1 MNDPELNWIGIFKTQ
16 GSLEKVDAFL
26 PAPFMKP
33 ISLNA
38 GRSGAST
45 DAMAGIPQKDG
56 RSVSC
61 FQSVARL
68 AHRPERKL
76 MVPLLQQCWQLL

>member
-1 MNDPELNWIGIFKTQ
+1 MNVPELNWIGIFKTQ

-38 GRSGAST
+38 GRWNATSSA
-45 DAMAGIPQKDG
+45 DAMAGIPQI
-56 RSVSC
+56 SMAAV
-61 FQSVARL
+61 
-68 AHRPERKL
+68 
-76 MVPLLQQCWQLL
+76 